1 MLFVGSFQF
10 KQKGRTALLNP
21 YTPWSQLEQKMLPEM
36 QCLKHKSYM
45 IVAQFHTLLL
55 LFLTSHLV
63 LTTTT
68 FAHTDHLSNS
78 APQQENP
85 TDSLWAST
93 NTAVPIVTREQHIP
107 QLNVLSVQFPR
118 KPQQLPNPIPTHTET
133 IHLPTPQ
140 QSQGVSPFVHPL
152 SIILIICAVLGFIS
166 TFTTSPFSFQMSS
179 SSSSKPSGSSSS
191 PSSSKP
197 SSSSSSSTSTPKPSS
212 PLPVPTISANAWMSF
227 FLFCCLVLI
236 ILQGPL
242 GLTGEGALPGV
253 AQWAQWPNFGGEWWT
268 GWGGLGSGLG
278 LGGAPGCVGVV
289 AGMVP
294 WCQPQ
299 VQQSPPQLP
308 LTPPLPQV
316 QIQQIIQNSPPL
328 PPPHYPPPRQRIV
341 SYQPAARAGSQMG
354 GQGGFSTSEGGGG
367 WSWYANGPSPA
378 SPGGVM
384 RQYTYPRGR
393 KFISPFIVIYYQR
406 IGHKNTIQGSRDQ
419 SNINVQ
425 VFSYKS
431 RPVLNNQVSLF
442 PPETANSP
450 LGSLHSHT
458 SFQPTVHLQ

>member
-1 MLFVGSFQF
+1 
-10 KQKGRTALLNP
+10 
-21 YTPWSQLEQKMLPEM
+21 
-36 QCLKHKSYM
+36 M
-45 IVAQFHTLLL
+45 IFAQFHTLLL
-55 LFLTSHLV
+55 LFLTSHL
-63 LTTTT
+63 LLNTTT

-78 APQQENP
+78 TPQQKNP
-85 TDSLWAST
+85 IDTLWASA
-93 NTAVPIVTREQHIP
+93 NIPVPIITREQHIP
-107 QLNVLSVQFPR
+107 QLNGVSVQLPR
-118 KPQQLPNPIPTHTET
+118 KPQQLPNPIPTHTES

-140 QSQGVSPFVHPL
+140 QSQGVSPFIHPL

-179 SSSSKPSGSSSS
+179 SSSSKPLASSSS

-197 SSSSSSSTSTPKPSS
+197 SSSSSSSSTPKPSS
-212 PLPVPTISANAWMSF
+212 PQSVPTISANAWMSF

-236 ILQGPL
+236 ILQVPL
-242 GLTGEGALPGV
+242 GLTGGGALPGV

-299 VQQSPPQLP
+299 VHQSPPQLP
-308 LTPPLPQV
+308 RTPPLPQV
-316 QIQQIIQNSPPL
+316 QIQQIVQNPPPL
-328 PPPHYPPPRQRIV
+328 PPPHYSPPQQRIIN
-341 SYQPAARAGSQMG
+341 YQPAAGAGSQMG
-354 GQGGFSTSEGGGG
+354 SQGGFSTPEGGGG
-367 WSWYANGPSPA
+367 WSWYVNGPSPA
-378 SPGGVM
+378 FPGVV

-406 IGHKNTIQGSRDQ
+406 TFHKNTTIQRSSDQ

-425 VFSYKS
+425 VFSCKS
-431 RPVLNNQVSLF
+431 
-442 PPETANSP
+442 
-450 LGSLHSHT
+450 
-458 SFQPTVHLQ
+458 

>member
-1 MLFVGSFQF
+1 
-10 KQKGRTALLNP
+10 
-21 YTPWSQLEQKMLPEM
+21 
-36 QCLKHKSYM
+36 M
-45 IVAQFHTLLL
+45 IFAQFHSLLL

-63 LTTTT
+63 LTTTA

-78 APQQENP
+78 TPHQENP
-85 TDSLWAST
+85 IDTLWAST

-107 QLNVLSVQFPR
+107 QLNVLSVQLPR
-118 KPQQLPNPIPTHTET
+118 KPQQLPNPIPAHTET

-140 QSQGVSPFVHPL
+140 QSQGVSPFIHPL

-191 PSSSKP
+191 PSNTKP
-197 SSSSSSSTSTPKPSS
+197 SSSSSSSPSTPKPTS
-212 PLPVPTISANAWMSF
+212 PQPVPTISANAWMSF

-242 GLTGEGALPGV
+242 GLTGGGALSGV
-253 AQWAQWPNFGGEWWT
+253 AQSAQRPNFGGEWWT

-289 AGMVP
+289 AGLVP

-299 VQQSPPQLP
+299 VHQSPPQLAR
-308 LTPPLPQV
+308 TWPLPQV
-316 QIQQIIQNSPPL
+316 QIQQIVQNPPPL

-341 SYQPAARAGSQMG
+341 SYRPAAGAGSQMG
-354 GQGGFSTSEGGGG
+354 GQGGFPTPEGGGG
-367 WSWYANGPSPA
+367 WSWYVNGPSPA
-378 SPGGVM
+378 FPGVV

-393 KFISPFIVIYYQR
+393 KFTSPFIVIYYQR
-406 IGHKNTIQGSRDQ
+406 SVHKNTIQGSSDQ

-425 VFSYKS
+425 AFSYKS

-442 PPETANSP
+442 PPKPADSP
-450 LGSLHSHT
+450 LDSLHSHT
-458 SFQPTVHLQ
+458 CFQPTVYLQ